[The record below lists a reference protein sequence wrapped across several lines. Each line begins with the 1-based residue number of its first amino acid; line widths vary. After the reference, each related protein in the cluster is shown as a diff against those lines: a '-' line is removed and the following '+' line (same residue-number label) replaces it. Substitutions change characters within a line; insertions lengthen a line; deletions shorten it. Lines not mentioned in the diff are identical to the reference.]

1 MQSEI
6 LKPHPTARLRV
17 YAIWTNKLFGDARR
31 RWDAAGLTDPR
42 AVHLWDAKDVSGD
55 WLVDHVSGYQGGDW
69 DTYLLFGP
77 DATWTSQPEP
87 LRSSGSPV
95 DGQIDALSQA
105 VTPLLAL
112 GHAVTV
118 IACAARV
125 AARSAVTAPS
135 AAVIS

>member
-1 MQSEI
+1 LVQSEI

-42 AVHLWDAKDVSGD
+42 VVHLWDAADASGD
-55 WLVDHVSGYQGGDW
+55 WLVDHVRGYQGGDW

-77 DATWTSQPEP
+77 DATWASQPTP

-95 DGQIDALSQA
+95 DDQIAALGQA
-105 VTPLLAL
+105 VGPLLA
-112 GHAVTV
+112 ATT
-118 IACAARV
+118 
-125 AARSAVTAPS
+125 SP
-135 AAVIS
+135 